1 MERTLTTPLT
11 DEAVA
16 GLRAGDQVLLTGTL
30 LTARDAAHKRLAEL
44 LDRGEPLPVELA
56 GQVIYYAG
64 PSPAKPGKPVGSIG
78 PTTSGRMDAYTPRLL
93 DIGLKGMV
101 GKGYRSPAVKEAMVR
116 NRAVYFAAVGGAA
129 ALLAQRVK
137 AARVVAYEDLGPEAI
152 RALEVVD
159 FPVIVVNDI
168 YGGDIYEEGRRRF
181 ERKVGT

>member
-181 ERKVGT
+181 ERKVET

>member
-1 MERTLTTPLT
+1 MEHALTTPLT

-16 GLRAGDQVLLTGTL
+16 ELRAGDQVRITGTM
-30 LTARDAAHKRLAEL
+30 LTARDAAHKRLADLLDKGEL
-44 LDRGEPLPVELA
+44 LPVDLRG
-56 GQVIYYAG
+56 QIIYYAG

-101 GKGYRSPAVKEAMVR
+101 GKGYRSQAVKEAMVR

-129 ALLAQRVK
+129 ALLAQRIT

-152 RALEVVD
+152 REIDVVD

-168 YGGDIYEEGRRRF
+168 HGGDIYEEGRRRY
-181 ERKVGT
+181 ERKVGV

>member
-44 LDRGEPLPVELA
+44 LDQGEPLPVELA

-101 GKGYRSPAVKEAMVR
+101 GKGYRSAAVKEAIVR